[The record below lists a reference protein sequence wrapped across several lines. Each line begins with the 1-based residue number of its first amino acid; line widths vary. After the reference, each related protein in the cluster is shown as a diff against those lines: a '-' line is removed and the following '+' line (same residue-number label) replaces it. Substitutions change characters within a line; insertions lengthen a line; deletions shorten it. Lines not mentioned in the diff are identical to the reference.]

1 MGGGIDGGGSGGCD
15 SGGEEVEGVMGWQC
29 HKWWWWWLLCIGHGW
44 FGCIEIR
51 ELSAWNYFGSSMV
64 VVNGGDV
71 HRSWVVDAAS
81 PE

>member
-1 MGGGIDGGGSGGCD
+1 MGGGIDGGGIDGGGSGG
-15 SGGEEVEGVMGWQC
+15 GEEVEGVMGCQC
-29 HKWWWWWLLCIGHGW
+29 HKWWWLLCIGHGW